1 MSRLNLFSKRPYKN
15 VLRFWAMILTGAIL
29 MTSLS
34 GCMGEKLLP
43 TELSFSQVE
52 YERPDGQ
59 GVLDLIDKAKEQAE
73 NDILPFG
80 MIWTL
85 RKIGDATQEF
95 YSMMTIAQIRNYLDV
110 NDTFYSE
117 EMEYL
122 DTFDA
127 RIQNSYNQMFSSI
140 ENSRFSSIQNMIFGE
155 SGAEDLQMSSQASSE
170 EILSLQEQEKKL
182 VAEYYYEYAQATVST
197 PEGEVLFSS
206 LDSEGQSAY
215 YNQFIQKYNQQF
227 GELYLEL
234 VSLREQMA
242 QALGYDSYTQVADLD
257 MLRNSYTREDIKTFR
272 EDIKQ
277 TIAPVYRSYLEDF
290 YRRAENRDQPGY
302 VYLLGEQSP
311 VPQGSWQ
318 ETLDQFEQLYQQMSE
333 QTEECYSYLLSHE
346 FIDAEPSQTKAN
358 VTFSTLI
365 YSLNTPFLFAN
376 MNGSAEDVFSISHE
390 FGHCFAMWQQLKLG
404 SQQEGR
410 SMDVSEIHSQAMQM
424 LTLPYYE
431 IFYGEDAGTAR
442 KYDVYTMVAG
452 ILTAAMNDEFQE
464 KIYENPQMTVQELN
478 ELYKELAMEYGLVV
492 ESPYFD
498 MESFSM
504 GWFTTNQYFD
514 TPFYAID
521 YALSGC
527 VAMEFLQMGLED
539 YTKALETY
547 LSLVQQNSDY
557 DFMTVLE
564 ETGLSSPFE
573 TEQMEALAQTMED
586 FLQGDGSFSADN
598 TEQESLQDA
607 A

>member
-1 MSRLNLFSKRPYKN
+1 MNLFSKRPHKN
-15 VLRFWAMILTGAIL
+15 VLQFWAMILTGAIL

-34 GCMGEKLLP
+34 GCMGEKLVP

-242 QALGYDSYTQVADLD
+242 QALGYDSYTQMADLD

-318 ETLDQFEQLYQQMSE
+318 ETLNQFEQLYQQMSE
-333 QTEECYSYLLSHE
+333 QTGECYSYLLSHE

-598 TEQESLQDA
+598 TEQVSLQDA

>member
-1 MSRLNLFSKRPYKN
+1 LNLFSKRPYKN

-227 GELYLEL
+227 GKLYLEL

-290 YRRAENRDQPGY
+290 YRRAENRDQQGY

-333 QTEECYSYLLSHE
+333 QTGECYSYLLSHE

-404 SQQEGR
+404 SRQEGR

-431 IFYGEDAGTAR
+431 IFYGEDVGTAR

-539 YTKALETY
+539 YTQALETY

-598 TEQESLQDA
+598 TEQVSLQDA

>member
-1 MSRLNLFSKRPYKN
+1 
-15 VLRFWAMILTGAIL
+15 

-34 GCMGEKLLP
+34 GCMGEKLVP

-85 RKIGDATQEF
+85 CKIGDATQEF

-215 YNQFIQKYNQQF
+215 YNQFIQKHNQQF

-333 QTEECYSYLLSHE
+333 QTGECYSYLLSHE

-527 VAMEFLQMGLED
+527 AAMEFLQMGLED

-598 TEQESLQDA
+598 TEQVSLQDA

>member
-1 MSRLNLFSKRPYKN
+1 MNLFSKRPHKN
-15 VLRFWAMILTGAIL
+15 VLQFWAMILTGAIL

-34 GCMGEKLLP
+34 GCMGEKLVP

-318 ETLDQFEQLYQQMSE
+318 ETLNQFEQLYQQMSE
-333 QTEECYSYLLSHE
+333 QTGECYSYLLSHE

-598 TEQESLQDA
+598 TEQVSLQDA

>member
-1 MSRLNLFSKRPYKN
+1 M
-15 VLRFWAMILTGAIL
+15 
-29 MTSLS
+29 
-34 GCMGEKLLP
+34 
-43 TELSFSQVE
+43 E

-215 YNQFIQKYNQQF
+215 YNQFIQKHNQQF

-333 QTEECYSYLLSHE
+333 QTGECYSYLLSHE

-598 TEQESLQDA
+598 TEQVSLQDA

>member
-1 MSRLNLFSKRPYKN
+1 MNLFSKRPYKN

-34 GCMGEKLLP
+34 GCMGEKFVP

-234 VSLREQMA
+234 LSLREQMA

-539 YTKALETY
+539 YTQALETY

-598 TEQESLQDA
+598 TEQVSLQDA

>member
-1 MSRLNLFSKRPYKN
+1 MNLFSKRPYKN

-333 QTEECYSYLLSHE
+333 QTGECYSYLLSHE

-410 SMDVSEIHSQAMQM
+410 SMDVSEIHSQSMQM

-539 YTKALETY
+539 YTQALETY

>member
-1 MSRLNLFSKRPYKN
+1 MNLFSKRPHKN

-34 GCMGEKLLP
+34 GCMGEKLVP

-197 PEGEVLFSS
+197 PEGEILFSS

-311 VPQGSWQ
+311 VPRGSWQ

-333 QTEECYSYLLSHE
+333 QTGECYSYLLSHE

>member
-1 MSRLNLFSKRPYKN
+1 MNLFSKRPYKN

-140 ENSRFSSIQNMIFGE
+140 ENFRFSSIQNMIFGE

-333 QTEECYSYLLSHE
+333 QTGECYSYLLSHE

-365 YSLNTPFLFAN
+365 YSLNTPFLFTN

-410 SMDVSEIHSQAMQM
+410 SMDVSEIHSQSMQM

-478 ELYKELAMEYGLVV
+478 ELYKKLAMEYGLVV

>member
-1 MSRLNLFSKRPYKN
+1 
-15 VLRFWAMILTGAIL
+15 

-34 GCMGEKLLP
+34 GCMGEKLVP

-598 TEQESLQDA
+598 TEQVSLQDA

>member
-1 MSRLNLFSKRPYKN
+1 MNLFSKRPYKN

-140 ENSRFSSIQNMIFGE
+140 ENFRFSSIQNMIFGE

-557 DFMTVLE
+557 DFMIVLE
-564 ETGLSSPFE
+564 KTGLSSPFE

>member
-1 MSRLNLFSKRPYKN
+1 MNLFSKRPRKN

-34 GCMGEKLLP
+34 GCMGEKLVP

-73 NDILPFG
+73 NDIFPFG

-215 YNQFIQKYNQQF
+215 YNQFIQKHNQQF

-333 QTEECYSYLLSHE
+333 QTGECYSYLLSHE

-539 YTKALETY
+539 YTQALETY

-598 TEQESLQDA
+598 TEQVSLQDA

>member
-1 MSRLNLFSKRPYKN
+1 MNLFSKKPYKN

-333 QTEECYSYLLSHE
+333 QTGECYSYLLSHE

-539 YTKALETY
+539 YTQALETY

-598 TEQESLQDA
+598 TEQVSLQDA

>member
-1 MSRLNLFSKRPYKN
+1 
-15 VLRFWAMILTGAIL
+15 MILTGAIL

-34 GCMGEKLLP
+34 GCMGEKLVP

-85 RKIGDATQEF
+85 RKIGEATQEF

-182 VAEYYYEYAQATVST
+182 IAEYYYEYAQATVST

-333 QTEECYSYLLSHE
+333 QTGECYSYLLSHE

-504 GWFTTNQYFD
+504 GWFTTNQYFG

-527 VAMEFLQMGLED
+527 VAMEFLQMHNIFFQL
-539 YTKALETY
+539 KFPLVALFAGAGFFTGCAG
-547 LSLVQQNSDY
+547 VIV
-557 DFMTVLE
+557 MRGAVL
-564 ETGLSSPFE
+564 TAA
-573 TEQMEALAQTMED
+573 ALPYHGRTALPAKE
-586 FLQGDGSFSADN
+586 LAV
-598 TEQESLQDA
+598 
-607 A
+607 

>member
-1 MSRLNLFSKRPYKN
+1 MNLFSKRLHKN

-34 GCMGEKLLP
+34 GCMGEKLVP

-333 QTEECYSYLLSHE
+333 QTGECYSYLLSHE

>member
-1 MSRLNLFSKRPYKN
+1 
-15 VLRFWAMILTGAIL
+15 

-34 GCMGEKLLP
+34 GCMGEKLVP

-333 QTEECYSYLLSHE
+333 QTGECYSYLLSHE

-586 FLQGDGSFSADN
+586 FLKGDGSFSADN

>member
-1 MSRLNLFSKRPYKN
+1 MNLFSKRPHKN
-15 VLRFWAMILTGAIL
+15 VLQFWAMILTGAIL

-34 GCMGEKLLP
+34 GCMGEKLVP

-333 QTEECYSYLLSHE
+333 QTGECYSYLLSHE

-521 YALSGC
+521 YAFSGC

-598 TEQESLQDA
+598 TEQVSLQDA

>member
-1 MSRLNLFSKRPYKN
+1 MNLFSKRPHKN
-15 VLRFWAMILTGAIL
+15 VLQFWAMILTGAIL

-34 GCMGEKLLP
+34 GCMGEKLVP

-140 ENSRFSSIQNMIFGE
+140 ENFRFSSIQNMIFGE

-333 QTEECYSYLLSHE
+333 QTGECYSYLLSHE

>member
-1 MSRLNLFSKRPYKN
+1 MNLFSKRPHKS

-34 GCMGEKLLP
+34 GCMGEKLVP

-215 YNQFIQKYNQQF
+215 YNQFIQKYNKQF

-318 ETLDQFEQLYQQMSE
+318 ETLNQFEQLYQQMSE
-333 QTEECYSYLLSHE
+333 QTGECYSYLLSHE

-557 DFMTVLE
+557 DFMIVLE
-564 ETGLSSPFE
+564 KTGLSSPFE

>member
-1 MSRLNLFSKRPYKN
+1 MNLFSKRPYKN

-333 QTEECYSYLLSHE
+333 QTGECYSYLLSHE

-410 SMDVSEIHSQAMQM
+410 SMDVSEIHSQSMQM

-539 YTKALETY
+539 YTQALETY

-598 TEQESLQDA
+598 TEQVSLQDA

>member
-1 MSRLNLFSKRPYKN
+1 MNLFSKRPYKN

-95 YSMMTIAQIRNYLDV
+95 YSMMTIARIRNYLDV

-318 ETLDQFEQLYQQMSE
+318 KTLDQFEQLYQQMSE
-333 QTEECYSYLLSHE
+333 QTGECYSYLLSHE
-346 FIDAEPSQTKAN
+346 FIDAKPSQTKAN

-539 YTKALETY
+539 YTQALETY

>member
-1 MSRLNLFSKRPYKN
+1 MNLFSKRPHKN
-15 VLRFWAMILTGAIL
+15 VLQFWAMILTGAIL

-34 GCMGEKLLP
+34 GCMGEKLVP

-215 YNQFIQKYNQQF
+215 YNQFIQKYNKQF

-333 QTEECYSYLLSHE
+333 QTGECYSYLLSHE

-376 MNGSAEDVFSISHE
+376 MNGSAENVFSISHE

-598 TEQESLQDA
+598 TEQVSLQDA

>member
-1 MSRLNLFSKRPYKN
+1 MFCGLGDDPDRSNPDD
-15 VLRFWAMILTGAIL
+15 
-29 MTSLS
+29 
-34 GCMGEKLLP
+34 LP
-43 TELSFSQVE
+43 ERMYGRKACANRTSFSQVE

-242 QALGYDSYTQVADLD
+242 QALGYDSYTQVQIWICFETATPVRISKPSGKISSRP
-257 MLRNSYTREDIKTFR
+257 LRPFTAAIWKTFTGAQKTGISRDMCICWESSLPFRR
-272 EDIKQ
+272 E
-277 TIAPVYRSYLEDF
+277 A
-290 YRRAENRDQPGY
+290 
-302 VYLLGEQSP
+302 
-311 VPQGSWQ
+311 
-318 ETLDQFEQLYQQMSE
+318 
-333 QTEECYSYLLSHE
+333 
-346 FIDAEPSQTKAN
+346 
-358 VTFSTLI
+358 
-365 YSLNTPFLFAN
+365 
-376 MNGSAEDVFSISHE
+376 
-390 FGHCFAMWQQLKLG
+390 
-404 SQQEGR
+404 GR
-410 SMDVSEIHSQAMQM
+410 KH
-424 LTLPYYE
+424 
-431 IFYGEDAGTAR
+431 
-442 KYDVYTMVAG
+442 
-452 ILTAAMNDEFQE
+452 
-464 KIYENPQMTVQELN
+464 
-478 ELYKELAMEYGLVV
+478 
-492 ESPYFD
+492 
-498 MESFSM
+498 
-504 GWFTTNQYFD
+504 
-514 TPFYAID
+514 
-521 YALSGC
+521 
-527 VAMEFLQMGLED
+527 
-539 YTKALETY
+539 
-547 LSLVQQNSDY
+547 
-557 DFMTVLE
+557 
-564 ETGLSSPFE
+564 
-573 TEQMEALAQTMED
+573 
-586 FLQGDGSFSADN
+586 
-598 TEQESLQDA
+598 
-607 A
+607 

>member
-1 MSRLNLFSKRPYKN
+1 MNLFSKTPHKN
-15 VLRFWAMILTGAIL
+15 VLQFWAMILTGAIL

-34 GCMGEKLLP
+34 GCMGEKLVP

-215 YNQFIQKYNQQF
+215 YNQFIQKYNKQF

-318 ETLDQFEQLYQQMSE
+318 ETLNQFEQLYQQMSE
-333 QTEECYSYLLSHE
+333 QTGECYSYLLSHE

-598 TEQESLQDA
+598 TEQVSLQDA

>member
-1 MSRLNLFSKRPYKN
+1 MNLFSKRPYKN

-140 ENSRFSSIQNMIFGE
+140 ENFRFSSIQNMIFGE

-333 QTEECYSYLLSHE
+333 QTGECYSYLLSHE

-365 YSLNTPFLFAN
+365 YLLNTPFLFAN

-410 SMDVSEIHSQAMQM
+410 SMDVSEIHSQSMQM

-539 YTKALETY
+539 YTQALETY

>member
-1 MSRLNLFSKRPYKN
+1 MNLFSKRLHKN

-34 GCMGEKLLP
+34 GCMGEKLVP

-318 ETLDQFEQLYQQMSE
+318 ETLNQFEQLYQQMSE
-333 QTEECYSYLLSHE
+333 QTGECYSYLLSHE

-539 YTKALETY
+539 YTQALETY

-598 TEQESLQDA
+598 TEQVSLQDA

>member
-1 MSRLNLFSKRPYKN
+1 MNLFSKRPYKN

-333 QTEECYSYLLSHE
+333 QTGECYSYLLSHE

-464 KIYENPQMTVQELN
+464 KIYENPQMSVQELN

-557 DFMTVLE
+557 DFMTVLA

>member
-1 MSRLNLFSKRPYKN
+1 
-15 VLRFWAMILTGAIL
+15 

-333 QTEECYSYLLSHE
+333 QTGECYSYLLSHE

-539 YTKALETY
+539 YTQALETY

>member
-1 MSRLNLFSKRPYKN
+1 
-15 VLRFWAMILTGAIL
+15 

-34 GCMGEKLLP
+34 GCMGEKLVP

-242 QALGYDSYTQVADLD
+242 QALGYDSYTQVANLD

-333 QTEECYSYLLSHE
+333 QTGECYSYLLSHE

-521 YALSGC
+521 YAFSGC

-598 TEQESLQDA
+598 TEQVSLQDA

>member
-1 MSRLNLFSKRPYKN
+1 MNLFSKKPYKN

-34 GCMGEKLLP
+34 GCMGEKLVP

-234 VSLREQMA
+234 VSLRKQMA

-333 QTEECYSYLLSHE
+333 QTGECYSYLLSHE

-598 TEQESLQDA
+598 TEQVSLQDA

>member
-1 MSRLNLFSKRPYKN
+1 MNLFSKRPYKN

-333 QTEECYSYLLSHE
+333 QTGECYSYLLSHE

-376 MNGSAEDVFSISHE
+376 MNGSAENVFSISHE

-598 TEQESLQDA
+598 TEQVSLQDA

>member
-1 MSRLNLFSKRPYKN
+1 
-15 VLRFWAMILTGAIL
+15 

-43 TELSFSQVE
+43 TELLFSQVE

-182 VAEYYYEYAQATVST
+182 VAEYYYEYAPAPVST

-333 QTEECYSYLLSHE
+333 QTGECYSYLLSHE

-539 YTKALETY
+539 YTQALETY

-598 TEQESLQDA
+598 TEQVSLQDA

>member
-1 MSRLNLFSKRPYKN
+1 
-15 VLRFWAMILTGAIL
+15 

-34 GCMGEKLLP
+34 GCMGEKLVP

-318 ETLDQFEQLYQQMSE
+318 ETLNQFEQLYQQMSE
-333 QTEECYSYLLSHE
+333 QTGECYSYLLSHE

-452 ILTAAMNDEFQE
+452 ILTAAVNDEFQE

-564 ETGLSSPFE
+564 KTGLSSPFE
-573 TEQMEALAQTMED
+573 TDQMEALAQTMED

-598 TEQESLQDA
+598 TEQVSLQDA

>member
-1 MSRLNLFSKRPYKN
+1 MNLFSKRPHKN
-15 VLRFWAMILTGAIL
+15 VLQFWAMILTGAIL

-34 GCMGEKLLP
+34 GCMGEKLVP

-333 QTEECYSYLLSHE
+333 QTGECYSYLLSHE

-539 YTKALETY
+539 YTQALETY

-573 TEQMEALAQTMED
+573 TEQMETLAQTMED

-598 TEQESLQDA
+598 TEQVSLQDA

>member
-1 MSRLNLFSKRPYKN
+1 
-15 VLRFWAMILTGAIL
+15 

-34 GCMGEKLLP
+34 GCMGEKLVP

-333 QTEECYSYLLSHE
+333 QTGECYSYLLSHE
-346 FIDAEPSQTKAN
+346 FIDTEPSQTKAN

-539 YTKALETY
+539 YTQALETY

-598 TEQESLQDA
+598 TEQVSLQDA

>member
-1 MSRLNLFSKRPYKN
+1 M
-15 VLRFWAMILTGAIL
+15 
-29 MTSLS
+29 
-34 GCMGEKLLP
+34 
-43 TELSFSQVE
+43 
-52 YERPDGQ
+52 
-59 GVLDLIDKAKEQAE
+59 
-73 NDILPFG
+73 
-80 MIWTL
+80 
-85 RKIGDATQEF
+85 
-95 YSMMTIAQIRNYLDV
+95 
-110 NDTFYSE
+110 
-117 EMEYL
+117 
-122 DTFDA
+122 
-127 RIQNSYNQMFSSI
+127 
-140 ENSRFSSIQNMIFGE
+140 
-155 SGAEDLQMSSQASSE
+155 
-170 EILSLQEQEKKL
+170 
-182 VAEYYYEYAQATVST
+182 
-197 PEGEVLFSS
+197 LFSS

-318 ETLDQFEQLYQQMSE
+318 ETLNQFEQLYQQMSE
-333 QTEECYSYLLSHE
+333 QTGECYSYLLSHE

-464 KIYENPQMTVQELN
+464 KIYENPQMSVQELN

-539 YTKALETY
+539 YTQALETY

-573 TEQMEALAQTMED
+573 TEQMGALAQTMED

-598 TEQESLQDA
+598 TEPESLQDA

>member
-1 MSRLNLFSKRPYKN
+1 
-15 VLRFWAMILTGAIL
+15 

-43 TELSFSQVE
+43 TELLFSQVE

-333 QTEECYSYLLSHE
+333 QTGECYSYLLSHE

-498 MESFSM
+498 S
-504 GWFTTNQYFD
+504 
-514 TPFYAID
+514 
-521 YALSGC
+521 
-527 VAMEFLQMGLED
+527 
-539 YTKALETY
+539 
-547 LSLVQQNSDY
+547 
-557 DFMTVLE
+557 
-564 ETGLSSPFE
+564 
-573 TEQMEALAQTMED
+573 
-586 FLQGDGSFSADN
+586 
-598 TEQESLQDA
+598 
-607 A
+607 

>member
-1 MSRLNLFSKRPYKN
+1 MNLFSKRPHKN
-15 VLRFWAMILTGAIL
+15 VLQFWAMILTGAIL

-34 GCMGEKLLP
+34 GCMGEKLVP

-333 QTEECYSYLLSHE
+333 QTGECYSYLLSHE

-521 YALSGC
+521 YAFSGC

-539 YTKALETY
+539 YTQALETY

-573 TEQMEALAQTMED
+573 TDQMEALAQTMED

-598 TEQESLQDA
+598 TEQVSLQDA